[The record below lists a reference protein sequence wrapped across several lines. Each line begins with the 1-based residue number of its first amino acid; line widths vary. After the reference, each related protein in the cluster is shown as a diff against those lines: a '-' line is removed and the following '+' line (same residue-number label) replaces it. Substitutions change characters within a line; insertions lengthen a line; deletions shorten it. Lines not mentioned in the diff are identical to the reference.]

1 MSAKL
6 GLITRRTAMERF
18 DFPSTDAVRM
28 FAKRHGVP
36 AMNRGRLVVYD
47 VRDFE
52 RLLAPAS
59 HLFDGPSTRKR
70 RNA

>member
-1 MSAKL
+1 MRNRS
-6 GLITRRTAMERF
+6 GLITRRTAMKRY

-36 AMNRGRLVVYD
+36 AQNRGRVVVYD
-47 VRDFE
+47 SRDFE

-59 HLFDGPSTRKR
+59 HRFDGPCNR
-70 RNA
+70 RRRTS

>member
-1 MSAKL
+1 MTTKPR
-6 GLITRRTAMERF
+6 LITRRSAMERY

-36 AMNRGRLVVYD
+36 AINRGRLVVYD
-47 VRDFE
+47 PRDFE

>member
-1 MSAKL
+1 
-6 GLITRRTAMERF
+6 MERF